1 MEAGESARQRIS
13 SASNPR
19 NILNDDYYDQARDRD
34 ADSRDPRD
42 SSIGSS
48 NRDRDASTMATAAL
62 ISPNTPHYPHH
73 PSSSYSSG
81 SYYQGQHGQQQ
92 SHQQQQQGSQGGHH
106 SYHQQEHAHSHGQAS
121 PTATAAGMISPVES
135 RRTSDDHDMSGN
147 NSGGHRQS
155 LPSLKDVIG
164 KNPPSS
170 YHPSSHP
177 APSSTTPSGPPPQQN
192 SLPSPFSTSAPAR
205 PFPAESPSDM
215 QQQHSPRAMQHP
227 PPFGQR
233 PEPSSSS
240 FPAPPR
246 PPLSRRASPPLSG
259 DSSLS
264 QHSQQ
269 GGGPSS
275 MQSILHSQPPS
286 SSQHA
291 PMYPPHPSQQ
301 QQHSP
306 HPSHHQRPQ
315 DQPPYHHGPPPPRDG
330 RPHDDSPPPH
340 HAYPPHPSHHQQHPP
355 YPPQSS
361 AQQPLPP
368 PPPNQSH
375 MSYPGSPRHSGPPSL
390 PSPFESHAPP
400 MQEPPVDYN
409 RSRNRYDQ
417 TVSRHFESWNY
428 TEYLARIGSN
438 SRTIYNFAEAF
449 GSLAREEHGPH
460 PMPGRM
466 PSDREVLEM
475 ISNAEWLKTMLE
487 SLRHMV
493 HEVNEGRS
501 GNGGNGNGSGSSA
514 GNGGRQKNMDDM
526 DMSMY
531 NDQGNKPYGGMEV
544 KKRRGRAAP
553 PGRCHSCNRIDT
565 PEWRRGPDGA
575 RTLCN
580 ACGLHYAKL
589 ERKKQ
594 LESRQIRPKHPDS
607 R

>member
-1 MEAGESARQRIS
+1 
-13 SASNPR
+13 
-19 NILNDDYYDQARDRD
+19 
-34 ADSRDPRD
+34 
-42 SSIGSS
+42 
-48 NRDRDASTMATAAL
+48 MATAAL
-62 ISPNTPHYPHH
+62 ISPNTPYYPHH
-73 PSSSYSSG
+73 PPSSYSSG
-81 SYYQGQHGQQQ
+81 SYYQGQQGQQQ
-92 SHQQQQQGSQGGHH
+92 QQQQQQGSQGHH
-106 SYHQQEHAHSHGQAS
+106 SHHQHAHSHGQAS
-121 PTATAAGMISPVES
+121 PTAATAGMISPVES
-135 RRTSDDHDMSGN
+135 RRTSDDHDMAG
-147 NSGGHRQS
+147 SGGHRQS
-155 LPSLKDVIG
+155 LPSLKDIIG
-164 KNPPSS
+164 KNTSS
-170 YHPSSHP
+170 GYHHSPSHP
-177 APSSTTPSGPPPQQN
+177 PSSTTPSGPPPQQS
-192 SLPSPFSTSAPAR
+192 SLPSPFSTTAPPR

-215 QQQHSPRAMQHP
+215 QHHSPQTMQHSAPYS
-227 PPFGQR
+227 QR
-233 PEPSSSS
+233 PEPSSS

-246 PPLSRRASPPLSG
+246 PPLSRRSSPPPPG
-259 DSSLS
+259 ESS
-264 QHSQQ
+264 HSQQ
-269 GGGPSS
+269 AGSSS
-275 MQSILHSQPPS
+275 MQSVLHSQPPPP
-286 SSQHA
+286 QHA
-291 PMYPPHPSQQ
+291 PMYPPHPS
-301 QQHSP
+301 QHSP

-315 DQPPYHHGPPPPRDG
+315 EQPPYHHGPPPPRDG

-340 HAYPPHPSHHQQHPP
+340 HAYPPHQQHHQQHPP

-361 AQQPLPP
+361 SQQPLPP

-375 MSYPGSPRHSGPPSL
+375 MSYPGSPRQSGPPSL
-390 PSPFESHAPP
+390 PSLPSPFEAHPPP
-400 MQEPPVDYN
+400 MQEHSGDFN
-409 RSRNRYDQ
+409 RSRTRYDQ
-417 TVSRHFESWNY
+417 TLSRHFESWNY

-493 HEVNEGRS
+493 HEVNKGRS
-501 GNGGNGNGSGSSA
+501 GGGNGGESGSGA
-514 GNGGRQKNMDDM
+514 GNGGRQKNVDDM
-526 DMSMY
+526 DMPMY
-531 NDQGNKPYGGMEV
+531 NEQSNKPYGMEV

-594 LESRQIRPKHPDS
+594 LESRQIRPKHPDA